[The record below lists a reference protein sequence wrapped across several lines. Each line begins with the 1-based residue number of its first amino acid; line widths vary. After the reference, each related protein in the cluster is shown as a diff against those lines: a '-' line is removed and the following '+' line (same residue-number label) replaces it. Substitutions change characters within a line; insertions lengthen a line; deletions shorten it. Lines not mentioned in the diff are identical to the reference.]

1 VFYDL
6 LVFFS
11 CIIIKIINNKNGIG
25 NQSLALY
32 LSKFQSFFKCW
43 TCLEW
48 DSDCVGDKFAL
59 GGAELGIICKMPI
72 MASIQVTYV
81 LDMPEM

>member
-1 VFYDL
+1 MGITYL
-6 LVFFS
+6 S
-11 CIIIKIINNKNGIG
+11 CIIIKIINTNCGIG

-32 LSKFQSFFKCW
+32 LSKFQSFLICC

-48 DSDCVGDKFAL
+48 DGDCASDRFTL

-72 MASIQVTYV
+72 MANI
-81 LDMPEM
+81 

>member
-1 VFYDL
+1 LVFY
-6 LVFFS
+6 S

-32 LSKFQSFFKCW
+32 LSKFQSFLICW

-48 DSDCVGDKFAL
+48 DGDCVGDKFAL
-59 GGAELGIICKMPI
+59 GGAKLGIICKMPI
-72 MASIQVTYV
+72 MASTQVTCV
-81 LDMPEM
+81 LDMPQM